1 MTPSNASG
9 HEEIKEAELP
19 RRDWILLPLLS
30 LLTIAF
36 VVGSTELIAR
46 HLFPQTKKTIYAL
59 VHDSSVA
66 MRGYP
71 NVVCRGSNNHDIPAT
86 EYRLNSCGHRT
97 SLGCGPKSMGVYRM
111 VLVGSSVAL
120 GEGVPMEKTIAALL
134 PKDISQQTGRKV
146 ELYNEG
152 MWSEVPHV
160 IAQNFNVVQA
170 ASPDMILWVLTPH
183 DITVTPLA
191 LDAENSP
198 QVAGMGGAATGH
210 QAGFLLR
217 LWRRVKESLSTKSVP
232 DAIGELWQHALDDYG
247 TPPSVILL
255 QHVLYK
261 SQSQYVK
268 SYLRRGDDDT
278 GFLQAHLSPQ
288 WQSYL
293 QAFDADAARVEA
305 QAKTAGVPLVVVL
318 VPNRAQAAMI
328 SMGEWP
334 AGYDPYKLDDE
345 LRSIIVSHG
354 GIYAD
359 ILPGFRTIPNPEQ
372 YYFPVDGHPNA
383 EGHAIIANLLAKA
396 LTNASVPALSA
407 TSPTQPAPAKV
418 N

>member
-1 MTPSNASG
+1 
-9 HEEIKEAELP
+9 
-19 RRDWILLPLLS
+19 
-30 LLTIAF
+30 
-36 VVGSTELIAR
+36 
-46 HLFPQTKKTIYAL
+46 
-59 VHDSSVA
+59 
-66 MRGYP
+66 
-71 NVVCRGSNNHDIPAT
+71 
-86 EYRLNSCGHRT
+86 
-97 SLGCGPKSMGVYRM
+97 
-111 VLVGSSVAL
+111 
-120 GEGVPMEKTIAALL
+120 
-134 PKDISQQTGRKV
+134 
-146 ELYNEG
+146 
-152 MWSEVPHV
+152 
-160 IAQNFNVVQA
+160 
-170 ASPDMILWVLTPH
+170 
-183 DITVTPLA
+183 
-191 LDAENSP
+191 
-198 QVAGMGGAATGH
+198 
-210 QAGFLLR
+210 
-217 LWRRVKESLSTKSVP
+217 
-232 DAIGELWQHALDDYG
+232 
-247 TPPSVILL
+247 VILL

>member
-1 MTPSNASG
+1 MTPSNATG
-9 HEEIKEAELP
+9 HDEIKEAELP
-19 RRDWILLPLLS
+19 RRDWILLPLIS
-30 LLTIAF
+30 LLTIAV

-46 HLFPQTKKTIYAL
+46 HLFPQTKKTIYAM

-97 SLGCGPKSMGVYRM
+97 SLGCGPRSTGVYRM

-134 PKDISQQTGRKV
+134 PKEISQQTGRKV

-170 ASPDMILWVLTPH
+170 ANPDMILWVLTPH
-183 DITVTPLA
+183 DITVTPLT

-198 QVAGMGGAATGH
+198 QAAGKGGTAPGQ

-232 DAIGELWQHALDDYG
+232 DTIGELWQHALDDYG

-255 QHVLYK
+255 QHVLYE

-268 SYLRRGDDDT
+268 SYLRRGDDDA

-288 WQSYL
+288 WQSFL
-293 QAFDADAARVEA
+293 QAFNTDAARVEA
-305 QAKTAGVPLVVVL
+305 QAKAAGVPLVVVL

-334 AGYDPYKLDDE
+334 AGYDPYKLGDE

-372 YYFPVDGHPNA
+372 YYFPVDGHPNT
-383 EGHAIIANLLAKA
+383 EGHEIIANLLAKA

-407 TSPTQPAPAKV
+407 TSPTQPTPAKV